1 MKTLKD
7 IAGSIDPRYGTG
19 SVKVWYMKPDFFR
32 DGSMGSEFLAGQG
45 KALPTVETLEQ
56 THTCVGTLDV
66 DDLGE
71 AWNMMQG
78 EFWSPMGEANGFIRG
93 LGLQHT
99 SMSVGDIF
107 QKDGTLFMVEGI
119 GFKRLP

>member
-7 IAGSIDPRYGTG
+7 IANNIDPRYGTG
-19 SVKVWYMKPDFFR
+19 TLKVWYMKKSFWSI
-32 DGSMGSEFLAGQG
+32 GSMGTWGIERAG
-45 KALPTVETLEQ
+45 KPLPTPETLEQ

-71 AWNMMQG
+71 AWGMMQG
-78 EFWSPMGEANGFIRG
+78 ESWSPRGEARELIVG
-93 LGLQHT
+93 LGLVHT

-107 QKDGTLFMVEGI
+107 QKDGVLFMVEGV
-119 GFKRLP
+119 GFKRIP

>member
-19 SVKVWYMKPDFFR
+19 TVKVWYMKKDFWSV
-32 DGSMGSEFLAGQG
+32 GHMGSWGIERAS
-45 KALPTVETLEQ
+45 KPLPTLATLEQ
-56 THTCVGTLDV
+56 THTCLGTLDV

-71 AWNMMQG
+71 AWCMMQG
-78 EFWSPMGEANGFIRG
+78 EAWSPAGEARELIAG
-93 LGLQHT
+93 LGLVHT

-107 QKDGTLFMVEGI
+107 QKDGTLFMVEGT